1 MSDKKLV
8 LKAVLFGTVCGLL
21 VTVIF
26 TCILSVIILTSGLL
40 PVDITNYVMVALLSM
55 GAFVGG
61 FIATKITK
69 SAGLVIGLI
78 TGFVIFMLI
87 TIFGLIKSNDSITM
101 LTLIKL
107 VAALIL
113 GGLGGIA
120 GLRKKERIH
129 IK

>member
-21 VTVIF
+21 VTIIF
-26 TCILSVIILTSGLL
+26 TCILSVIVLTSGLL
-40 PVDITNYVMVALLSM
+40 PADITNYVMIVLLAM
-55 GAFVGG
+55 GTFFGG
-61 FIATKITK
+61 FIATKINK
-69 SAGLVIGLI
+69 SAGLLIGLI
-78 TGFVIFMLI
+78 TGFVIFMLVTI
-87 TIFGLIKSNDSITM
+87 TGLINSSDSVTI

-107 VAALIL
+107 ITTVIF

-120 GLRKKERIH
+120 GLKKRERIH